1 MEEKTFWT
9 SKKWWVGVAGVL
21 VPVANAIFGWDLSVE
36 EVLQV
41 LAPLFAYIV
50 GQGLADFGKNRGEGA
65 LPAEKPFWQSK
76 KFWIGV
82 LGAGIPLITKIVG
95 LELDPQVIYGIVGAA
110 SAYNAGQG
118 LADFGKNAPAAP
130 QTNQ

>member
-1 MEEKTFWT
+1 MKEKQFWK
-9 SKKWWVGVAGVL
+9 SKKWWVGVVGIL

-41 LAPLFAYIV
+41 LAPLFAYII
-50 GQGLADFGKNRGEGA
+50 GQGLADFGKNREGVE
-65 LPAEKPFWQSK
+65 LPAEKPLWQSK

-82 LGAGIPLITKIVG
+82 LGAGIPFITKVAG

-110 SAYNAGQG
+110 SAYNTGQG
-118 LADFGKNAPAAP
+118 LADFGKNAAAKPASG
-130 QTNQ
+130 